1 MRAMT
6 EPSQLTEADREA
18 ILEPARDYIESWLDG
33 DPDRMARC
41 LHPELVKRSIE
52 VDAAGGDPGIQTLSR
67 EQMVGFTAKGEGTRY
82 ERPYEL
88 SILDAYGDIA
98 TVRLLSSVYMDY
110 LHIARFGDRWQIVNV
125 LWQDRPQT

>member
-6 EPSQLTEADREA
+6 EPSPLTETDREA

-41 LHPELVKRSIE
+41 LHPELAKRSIE
-52 VDAAGGDPGIQTLSR
+52 ADAAGGEARIQTLSR
-67 EQMVGFTAKGEGTRY
+67 EQMVGFTAKGEGTHLQ
-82 ERPYEL
+82 RPYEL
-88 SILDAYGDIA
+88 TILDAYGEIA
-98 TVRLLSSVYMDY
+98 TVRLLSSAYLDY

-125 LWQDRPQT
+125 LWQDRPRT

>member
-1 MRAMT
+1 MGAMT
-6 EPSQLTEADREA
+6 EPAKLTEADREA

-41 LHPELVKRSIE
+41 LHPELVKRS
-52 VDAAGGDPGIQTLSR
+52 VRADPSGGDPGILTLSR
-67 EQMVGFTAKGEGTRY
+67 EQMVGFTAAGEGTRL

-88 SILDAYGDIA
+88 SLLDVYGDIA

-110 LHIARFGDRWQIVNV
+110 LHIARFGDRWLIVNV
-125 LWQDRPQT
+125 LWQDRPST

>member
-1 MRAMT
+1 MGAMT
-6 EPSQLTEADREA
+6 EAQVTEADREA

-41 LHPELVKRSIE
+41 LHPELVKRTIV
-52 VDAAGGDPGIQTLSR
+52 VDTAVGDPGIQTLSR

-88 SILDAYGDIA
+88 SLLDAYGDIA
-98 TVRLLSSVYMDY
+98 TVRLFSSRYMDY

-125 LWQDRPQT
+125 LWQDRPSA